1 MKKKLVASFLSIAMA
16 AALISGCGSQ
26 SGKNSTET
34 EDNSQEP
41 SAAGNTEEP
50 SAETASNGEAATLS
64 LWLTEQLHVEFYD
77 EMEKLWNE
85 GNPNRQIELEYTVL
99 PYEDMHSKL
108 LIALQS
114 GTGAPDMADI
124 ELGKFANFLKG
135 EPQLVALND
144 AIAPYKDA
152 VVPSRLDI
160 YSKDGNYYGLDF
172 HVGASMMYYNTE
184 ILDKAGIDYKEIKTW
199 ADYHEAGKTVLEK
212 TGVPMTAVDTGDV
225 FSFFPLLSQQ
235 GAGLLKEDGSNNV
248 DSPEMIKAL
257 SFVQEMLKDG
267 TAVVSPGGSHHSEEY
282 WGFMNGGGSASVSM
296 PMWYMNRFT
305 DHMPDLNQKMVI
317 APNPVWEEGNDRS
330 VGLGGT
336 GTAVTVQSQNPD
348 LAAEFLAFAKL
359 SVEGNIRL
367 YTILGFDPL
376 RPDVWDMDEVKNAD
390 TKFEKY
396 FSNPP
401 FESMLEVKDEI
412 PAIIVGEN
420 YPEVTSAMTT
430 TILYRAFENMEDPAV
445 ICKEE
450 AANLN

>member
-1 MKKKLVASFLSIAMA
+1 MA

-50 SAETASNGEAATLS
+50 SAETASNGEATTLS

-160 YSKDGNYYGLDF
+160 YSCLF
-172 HVGASMMYYNTE
+172 IH
-184 ILDKAGIDYKEIKTW
+184 I
-199 ADYHEAGKTVLEK
+199 
-212 TGVPMTAVDTGDV
+212 
-225 FSFFPLLSQQ
+225 
-235 GAGLLKEDGSNNV
+235 
-248 DSPEMIKAL
+248 
-257 SFVQEMLKDG
+257 
-267 TAVVSPGGSHHSEEY
+267 SE
-282 WGFMNGGGSASVSM
+282 
-296 PMWYMNRFT
+296 PTR
-305 DHMPDLNQKMVI
+305 
-317 APNPVWEEGNDRS
+317 R
-330 VGLGGT
+330 
-336 GTAVTVQSQNPD
+336 
-348 LAAEFLAFAKL
+348 
-359 SVEGNIRL
+359 
-367 YTILGFDPL
+367 
-376 RPDVWDMDEVKNAD
+376 
-390 TKFEKY
+390 
-396 FSNPP
+396 
-401 FESMLEVKDEI
+401 
-412 PAIIVGEN
+412 
-420 YPEVTSAMTT
+420 
-430 TILYRAFENMEDPAV
+430 
-445 ICKEE
+445 
-450 AANLN
+450 